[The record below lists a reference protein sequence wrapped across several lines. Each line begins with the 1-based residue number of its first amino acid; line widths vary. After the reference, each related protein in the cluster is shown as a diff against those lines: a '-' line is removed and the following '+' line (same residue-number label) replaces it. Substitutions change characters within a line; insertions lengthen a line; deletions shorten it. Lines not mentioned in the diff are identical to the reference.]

1 MPQTT
6 DELRSLMNEWFHDP
20 VSEQGPI
27 EFLISHGFTE
37 DRGLWIPPV
46 PYHNVSREEL
56 ACLRFLLE
64 EWDHDYKIASYYP
77 EEKYKYLPEYLR

>member
-6 DELRSLMNEWFHDP
+6 DELRALMGEWFGDEIDDHP
-20 VSEQGPI
+20 PTA
-27 EFLISHGFTE
+27 FLLSHGFTE
-37 DRGLWIPPV
+37 EGGHWKPPV

-64 EWDHDYKIASYYP
+64 EWDHDYVIASYYP
-77 EEKYKYLPEYLR
+77 EAKFKNA